1 MAQPLEGIR
10 VIDLTTM
17 ISGPLATAILAD
29 QGAEVIK
36 IERPDGGDHTRNVA
50 GRRNGVSASFLHANR
65 GKRSVALDLK
75 RPAALEA
82 VLRLAGTADV
92 FVQNFR
98 PGVAERI
105 GLGEAAI
112 RARRPDIVHA
122 SIAGFGFDGPFA
134 GKPVYDPLIQALSG
148 LASVQGAGGRPRL
161 VRTILPDKAT
171 AMQAAQAI
179 SAALVGRARTGQ
191 GQTVTLSMLDTV
203 VWFLFASD
211 MSGLTFVGDEA
222 AEPGEA
228 QSYVELIYDTADGHI
243 AVSALADR
251 DWAGLARAVGRPD
264 WLKDP
269 RFATVELREVN
280 KAARLELTQA
290 MLLTATTAEWM
301 ARLEAE
307 DVPCAP
313 ALTRAEML
321 AHPQVA
327 ANGAVAEGE
336 HPEAGR
342 VRYAPPPARFG
353 GEALVPRPSRPLGA
367 DTADVL
373 AGLGYGPAEIAAIA
387 GRPEA
392 AE

>member
-29 QGAEVIK
+29 QGAAVIK
-36 IERPDGGDHTRNVA
+36 IERPGLGDHTRTVA
-50 GRRNGVSASFLHANR
+50 GRRGGVSASFLHANR

-75 RPAALEA
+75 APAALEV
-82 VLRLAGTADV
+82 VLRLAERADV

-105 GLGEAAI
+105 GLGEAAV
-112 RARRPDIVHA
+112 RARRPDIVYA
-122 SIAGFGFDGPFA
+122 SIAGFGFEGPFA

-148 LASVQGAGGRPRL
+148 LSSVQGAGGRPRL

-179 SAALVGRARTGQ
+179 TAALVGRARTGQ
-191 GQTVTLSMLDTV
+191 GQTITLSMLDTI

-211 MSGLTFVGDEA
+211 MTGLTFVGDEA
-222 AEPGEA
+222 PEPGAA
-228 QSYVELIYDTADGHI
+228 QSFVELIYETADGHI

-251 DWAGLARAVGRPD
+251 DWRGLARAVGRPD
-264 WLKDP
+264 WIEDP

-280 KAARLELTQA
+280 KTERLELTQA
-290 MLLTATTAEWM
+290 ALLGATNAEWM

-313 ALTRAEML
+313 ALSRGEML
-321 AHPQVA
+321 AHPQIA
-327 ANGAVAEGE
+327 ANGTVAEAD

-342 VRYAPPPARFG
+342 VRYARPPARFG
-353 GEALVPRPSRPLGA
+353 GRAVTPAPARPLGA
-367 DTADVL
+367 DTAAVL
-373 AGLGYGPAEIAAIA
+373 AELGYGAEAIAALA
-387 GRPEA
+387 PRQEA